1 MEKAIYSEEYKG
13 HTIDIFPDYNAE
25 SPDDWGDENAFFVCD
40 NREMEVKREGFDM
53 ETVARAFGDC
63 KDDDGE
69 EDAAAVRIAKDFH
82 IFPIEAYIHSGI
94 VLHFDGGAKID
105 RRWDVS
111 GGFGFILVSREEAKD
126 DAEGKR
132 IASGILEEWNDYLS
146 GNVYGYTI
154 DDGENGSVW
163 GYYGNYEENAL
174 DGARAAVDDIKPEDF
189 RKQVTRKRLDELKRW
204 EMSLSGEERDAISRS
219 VKSIEKQLSTLAG
232 N

>member
-1 MEKAIYSEEYKG
+1 MERIYSEEYKG
-13 HTIDIFPDYNAE
+13 HTIEIFPDYNSE
-25 SPDDWGDENAFFVCD
+25 SPNDWGDTGAFLVCEH
-40 NREMEVKREGFDM
+40 REMTAKRDGFDM
-53 ETVARAFGDC
+53 ETVGRAFTDC
-63 KDDDGE
+63 KDEDGE
-69 EDAAAVRIAKDFH
+69 EDAYAARIAKDFH

-105 RRWDVS
+105 RAWDVS

-126 DAEGKR
+126 DADGKR
-132 IASGILEEWNDYLS
+132 IASGILETWNDYLS

-154 DDGENGSVW
+154 DDGDSGSVW
-163 GYYGNYEENAL
+163 GYYGDYEENAL
-174 DGARAAVDDIKPEDF
+174 SAAREDVDTIGPEDF

-204 EMSLSGEERDAISRS
+204 EMSLSCEERDAIARS